1 MKYEPPI
8 WAEAK
13 ANRNIY
19 VTEDV
24 ARAAEME
31 ALGPAYEQARRE
43 KMNEFQQM
51 DQLVSNFFEA
61 KPFKPT
67 TPALCDYIA
76 TLCRESLNRDPE
88 WLLGKVGKVEWDL
101 DDNGALQS
109 TTKVILLE
117 DNNGKKYKVTVEEA

>member
-1 MKYEPPI
+1 
-8 WAEAK
+8 
-13 ANRNIY
+13 
-19 VTEDV
+19 
-24 ARAAEME
+24 
-31 ALGPAYEQARRE
+31 
-43 KMNEFQQM
+43 MNEFQQM
-51 DQLVSNFFEA
+51 DQLVTTFFEA

-101 DDNGALQS
+101 DDGGALKS
-109 TTKVILLE
+109 TAKTILLE